1 MRYTE
6 IAIRWLI
13 LTLSILL
20 ASALVSSIEV
30 ANIAAAITA
39 AAVLGLLNTFIRPLL
54 VFLTLPISFFT
65 LGFFILV
72 INALLLQLTGSF
84 VQGFHVSGFWGA
96 MFASIIISIISLILS
111 SFRIRNG
118 RVIIIRTNDGGKG

>member
-6 IAIRWLI
+6 IAVRWLI
-13 LTLSILL
+13 LTLAILL
-20 ASALVSSIEV
+20 ASVLVNSIQV
-30 ANIAAAITA
+30 DDIASAIAA

-54 VFLTLPISFFT
+54 ILLTLPINLFT

-84 VQGFHVSGFWGA
+84 VKGFHVSGFWGA
-96 MFASIIISIISLILS
+96 MLASIILSIISLILS

-118 RVIIIRTNDGGKG
+118 RIVVIRTRNPHKH